1 MLRIGFSVLFLATA
15 IVGASAQDKSPLAWK
30 FAKDDSFRYEN
41 VSTVK
46 QSMKLLDKDGKP
58 EGKEIVQD
66 ITYTMLM
73 SYKVLD
79 AAADGTV
86 VLESKVE
93 SMKFKNSIEATN
105 KVVADPK
112 LEGATFKIT
121 LNPKREVTA
130 LDGYEAFLK
139 RMAGDDANVL
149 KALQSIVTK
158 ESLMRSA
165 REVFGFLPEKAEKTW
180 TRDVLSPLGPLGD
193 LNIKFSYKLEGTE
206 TVDGKPADKIT
217 FDSTVMYSPPN
228 AQNAAVQQ
236 SAFRVAKGELK
247 RTDQKKGTILFDAQA
262 GRLASMN
269 SDITLKGNMS
279 LLISGTKLDAEVE
292 QNMKTKVTMV
302 K

>member
-1 MLRIGFSVLFLATA
+1 MLRSGLSVLILAGVIA
-15 IVGASAQDKSPLAWK
+15 GACAQEKVPPSWK

-66 ITYTMLM
+66 ITYTMVM

-79 AAADGTV
+79 VSADGTA

-93 SMKFKNSIEATN
+93 SMKFKNTIEAAN
-105 KVVADPK
+105 KVLADPK

-139 RMAGDDANVL
+139 RMAGDDANVH

-165 REVFGFLPEKAEKTW
+165 REVFGFLPEKSEKTW

-193 LNIKFSYKLEGTE
+193 LNIKYSYKMEAPE
-206 TVDGKPADKIT
+206 TVNGKPLEKIT
-217 FDSTVMYSPPN
+217 FDSTVLYSPPN
-228 AQNAAVQQ
+228 AQNAAIQQ
-236 SAFRVAKGELK
+236 SAFRVAKGDLK
-247 RTDQKKGTILFDAQA
+247 RTDQKKGTILFDAQV
-262 GRLASMN
+262 GRLASMD

-279 LLISGTKLDAEVE
+279 LLVSGTKLDAEIE
-292 QNMKTKVTMV
+292 QNMKTKVTLV